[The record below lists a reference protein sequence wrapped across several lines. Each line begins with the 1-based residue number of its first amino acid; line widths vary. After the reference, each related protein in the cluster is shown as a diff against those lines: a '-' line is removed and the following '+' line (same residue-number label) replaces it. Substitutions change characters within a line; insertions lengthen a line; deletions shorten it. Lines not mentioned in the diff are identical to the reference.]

1 MHLNVQELK
10 VAAMTRRFL
19 RCLTLAFGM
28 AIISISSA
36 FGITYGADETDAAT
50 KSPWVV
56 LILHYPVNEEE
67 PDYLCTGTLIKPSIV
82 LTAGHC
88 VDPKG
93 TFKVKYGLTTFDE
106 PEKSFTVSGAWR
118 SPRFSAAR
126 FGVNDIGLLKLKQP
140 IPGAIT
146 VPLASAA
153 NLAKAEKSKEFKIY
167 GWGENQNGEAATYLR
182 VANVTNQS
190 PLLKKVLGKS
200 FNSNTWLAA
209 GRYISKEKIYSGAC
223 RGDSGGPLVANLNG
237 KLIQIGITS
246 FGAQDCD
253 TSVPTIFMRL
263 SYYLKDL
270 AIGINQLST
279 NALLVDRSVPENMEM
294 PSITGSAEVGGTLN
308 CQEGKWTANA
318 KQFDYVWL
326 FKDGTLISRTKSI
339 QVTKNLAGEDISC
352 SVLATSPAGT
362 TFKTVEVK
370 IDTSIP
376 AAITQPSIKG
386 SPRVFGALECNTGS
400 WNKFTT
406 GLTVRWTY
414 EGSSFT
420 QSDKVAFVVPEEAA
434 GRTIT
439 CEVTGSGIV
448 MSVVVKAS
456 VVIPAKP
463 VIVGSAQISGL
474 PTSGYGAGNGITVLC
489 SGSSATG
496 EVEST
501 EYSWWV
507 RDYATGSSST
517 KISTGNRFSLPN
529 GFFEQNKGRVL
540 LCGFTAIGPGG
551 IASSFDV
558 ETIVTPRLPE
568 APSVQVDG
576 FSTWGSNAEA
586 WVDLPITCK
595 VDSYIDSTV
604 PKTISVEWRIYE
616 SNAPYYPLA
625 TTPSTFLANGINLT
639 LTKAILDRS
648 VLKSIGCAA
657 TVTTA
662 TGTATAYSTK
672 TYVDYRNIV
681 AADTTPPTIRLVKS
695 PTTAELKL
703 GLGGYFDVEIS
714 DAVGVG
720 RNPITGIKV
729 ITPLNTEVPSSGG
742 FLPVLT
748 SGNDKVGIYGVR
760 VSLPT
765 KASGGVAG
773 EYKLLLSIFDAKSNW
788 TGWITAS
795 VFSVTE

>member
-1 MHLNVQELK
+1 
-10 VAAMTRRFL
+10 MTRKIL
-19 RCLTLAFGM
+19 RGLTLSFG
-28 AIISISSA
+28 ISIIAASSA
-36 FGITYGADETDAAT
+36 FGITYGSEETEAAT

-67 PDYLCTGTLIKPSIV
+67 PDYICTGTLIKPSIV

-93 TFKVKYGLTTFDE
+93 TFQVKYGITTFDE
-106 PEKSFTVSGAWR
+106 AEKAFTVSGAWR
-118 SPRFSAAR
+118 SPRYSAAR

-153 NLAKAEKSKEFKIY
+153 NLAKAEKSKDFKVF
-167 GWGENQNGEAATYLR
+167 GWGENQNGEIATYLR

-190 PLLKKVLGKS
+190 ALLKKVLGKS

-223 RGDSGGPLVANLNG
+223 RGDSGGPLVASLNG
-237 KLIQIGITS
+237 KLVQVGITS

-279 NALLVDRSVPENMEM
+279 NALLVDRSLPENTEL
-294 PSITGSAEVGGTLN
+294 PSITGSAEVGSTLD
-308 CQEGKWTANA
+308 CQSGKWTANA
-318 KQFDYVWL
+318 KQIDFAWL
-326 FKDGTLISRTKSI
+326 FADGTLISRTRSI
-339 QVTKNLAGEDISC
+339 QVTKDLAGEEISC
-352 SVLATSPAGT
+352 SVFATSSAGT
-362 TFKTVEVK
+362 TYKTIDVK
-370 IDTSIP
+370 IDESIP

-386 SPRVFGALECNTGS
+386 SPKVFGVLQCDTGS

-414 EGSSFT
+414 EGSSYS
-420 QSDKVAFVVPEEAA
+420 QSDKVVFAVPEEAA

-448 MSVVVKAS
+448 SSVVVKTS
-456 VVIPAKP
+456 VLIPAKP
-463 VIVGSAQISGL
+463 VIVGSAQITGL
-474 PTSGYGAGNGITVLC
+474 PTSGYGAGKGITVLC

-501 EYSWWV
+501 EYSWWL
-507 RDYATGSSST
+507 RDYATGSTAT
-517 KISTGNRFSLPN
+517 KISTGNQFSLPN

-568 APSVQVDG
+568 APSVQVNG
-576 FSTWGSNAEA
+576 FTTWGANADA
-586 WVDLPITCK
+586 WVDLPISCK

-604 PKTISVEWRIYE
+604 PKSISVEWRIYE
-616 SNAPYYPLA
+616 SNSPYYPLA
-625 TTPSTFLANGINLT
+625 TTPSTFLANGVNLT
-639 LTKAILDRS
+639 LTKAILDKS
-648 VLKSIGCAA
+648 VLKGIGCAA

-662 TGTATAYSTK
+662 TGSATAYSTK

-681 AADTTPPTIRLVKS
+681 AADTTAPTIRLVKS

-703 GLGGYFDVEIS
+703 GIGGYFDVEIS

-720 RNPITGIKV
+720 KYPISGIKV
-729 ITPLNTEVPSSGG
+729 ITPLNTEAPSSGG
-742 FLPVLT
+742 FLPELS
-748 SGNDKVGIYGVR
+748 SGNDKVGIYGIR